1 MKKLLAYSISAALI
15 AGTTL
20 TGCYPT
26 SPSNYYG
33 TMTGAHI
40 GGMVGEGIGFVST
53 RGSFAGGLLGSVVG
67 TVAGAAIGNN
77 ISNRANRANQQRQQQ
92 RRQNDQN
99 QYDYDSYDNGS
110 YDNDNE
116 ISDYQIEGG
125 ANISATENFNI
136 TNIIVSDPN
145 NNGVLDK
152 EETMELVCEITNV
165 SNTDSEVV
173 ISTGNADIRH
183 LTFSPSI
190 KTTIN
195 AGKSVRYTSKIY
207 CEKVPSGD
215 YIDIPV
221 TVSSATLG
229 TTTSSV
235 RLLLK

>member
-20 TGCYPT
+20 SGCYPT

-40 GGMVGEGIGFVST
+40 GSLVGEGIGAVST
-53 RGSFAGGLLGSVVG
+53 HSYTGGFLGSVVG
-67 TVAGAAIGNN
+67 TIAGAAIGNN
-77 ISNRANRANQQRQQQ
+77 ISNRANQQRQQQ

-99 QYDYDSYDNGS
+99 RYDNDYDSYD
-110 YDNDNE
+110 DNAE
-116 ISDYQIEGG
+116 ISDYQTEGG
-125 ANISATENFNI
+125 ASISSIDNFSI

-145 NNGVLDK
+145 TNGVLDK
-152 EETMELVCEITNV
+152 EETLELVCEITNL
-165 SNTDSEVV
+165 SDSDSEVV

-195 AGKSVRYTSKIY
+195 AGKSVRYTSRIY

-221 TVSSATLG
+221 TVSSSTLG
-229 TTTSSV
+229 TTTTNV
-235 RLLLK
+235 RLQLK